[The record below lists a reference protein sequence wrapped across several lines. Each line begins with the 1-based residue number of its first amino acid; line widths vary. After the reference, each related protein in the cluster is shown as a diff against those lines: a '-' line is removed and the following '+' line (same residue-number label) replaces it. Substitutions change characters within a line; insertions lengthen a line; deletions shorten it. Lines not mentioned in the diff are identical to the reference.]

1 MPTSAPVNT
10 ETPTTVGKSLAR
22 TMSQARLPELMAF
35 STAGLVPMF
44 DHKEQLFCHR
54 LNPSATG
61 YVREGVSQRYTVMT
75 LLGLREMELAGVES
89 LINLRACFEVLLH
102 KTDWVQGVGDL
113 GLLIWVVS
121 VFDPGRL
128 EDLLGRL
135 QIESVLQ
142 RYADAK
148 EARTMELAWFLTGLS
163 YAAGSSTKLRGCL
176 TDPAVETLRRLR
188 ANQGAHGFFGH
199 MGTKKSLA
207 GRFRGAIGSF
217 ADQVYPIFAMSKYAQ
232 FFHVQESLQPALACA
247 DAICRAQGEQ
257 GQWWWLYDAHSG
269 RVASRYP
276 VYAVHQHGMA
286 PMALFAAE
294 EATGKNFDEYVYK
307 GLNWI
312 YGENELGAD
321 MRDSTQR
328 VIWRCIRS
336 AQQQRKYLEVARSLV
351 RADAR
356 SIPAHN
362 LQVLKEQ
369 RPYEFGWLLYAF
381 SKKCQRA
388 S

>member
-1 MPTSAPVNT
+1 
-10 ETPTTVGKSLAR
+10 
-22 TMSQARLPELMAF
+22 MSQARIAELIAF
-35 STAGLVPMF
+35 SNAGLVPMF
-44 DHKEQLFCHR
+44 DLKEQLFCHR
-54 LNPSATG
+54 LNPSPTG
-61 YVREGVSQRYTVMT
+61 YVREGISQRYTVMT
-75 LLGLREMELAGVES
+75 LLGLREMELAGVASQTNMLVSFEA
-89 LINLRACFEVLLH
+89 LLR

-128 EDLLGRL
+128 EDLLGRF

-163 YAAGSSTKLRGCL
+163 YAAGTSTKLRDSL
-176 TDPAVETLRRLR
+176 TDQAVETLRCLQD
-188 ANQGAHGFFGH
+188 NQGACGFFGH
-199 MGTKKSLA
+199 LGTKKSLA

-232 FFHVQESLQPALACA
+232 FFHVEEPLQPALACA
-247 DAICRAQGEQ
+247 DAICSAQGEQ
-257 GQWWWLYDAHSG
+257 GQWWWLYDARHG

-294 EATGKNFDEYVYK
+294 EATGKNFDAFVYK
-307 GLNWI
+307 GLDWI

-321 MRDSTQR
+321 MRDSTQS

-336 AQQQRKYLEVARSLV
+336 AQQSKYLEVARSLIQ
-351 RADAR
+351 ADAR
-356 SIPAHN
+356 SIPAHK
-362 LQVLKEQ
+362 LQILKEQ
-369 RPYEFGWLLYAF
+369 RPYEFGWLLFAF
-381 SKKCQRA
+381 SKKCQQP